1 MEKKLTNN
9 LGLKVLSVCLAF
21 FVWLA
26 VMNISDPEVSGSK
39 EVPLE
44 VLNEEV
50 LKSSGLTYELLSEKN
65 SVTVTYKVRAL
76 DAGSVSAS
84 DFRAYIDLADMYEPT
99 GAVPVKIEAKN
110 NKVDSVS
117 PRPAVVRVD
126 TEELQS
132 KRFNISVYLE
142 GTAEDGYR
150 EGSVSVSPAYIYV
163 NGPVSLVGQIS
174 TVGIVVSIDG
184 ANGDLTGTAG
194 VQCFDANKNAITL
207 DERVSLSRSEI
218 DYTLPILKIKNL
230 GLNFETEGKVAEGYR
245 FTGIESETN
254 SVAVVGLK
262 SDLAGVNSITI
273 PKSELNMDGADS
285 DREVVIDLEKYLP
298 EGVELADSVSQIRVV
313 MKVEPLETK
322 TIDLPASKIKQVG
335 ASSLYSY
342 QYDRDTIRVVIKG
355 LKEDLEQV
363 DEDAL
368 GAELNVG
375 DMTPGI
381 HEGEITF
388 QLGAAYELVSCDSLQ
403 IIVHDR
409 DSVPSAAASGTGAH
423 DEARKETSASEANS
437 AE

>member
-409 DSVPSAAASGTGAH
+409 DSVPSAAASGTGGH